1 MIALALAAALLTAPQ
16 GALVFSGHQSCATWL
31 SSPSSENAGS
41 HWVLGFWSGKNME
54 AALSNPAAGR
64 VGSSTDNAG
73 VVGEVKLTCQSR
85 PSLSLVA
92 ATLETYERFKSEGR

>member
-1 MIALALAAALLTAPQ
+1 
-16 GALVFSGHQSCATWL
+16 
-31 SSPSSENAGS
+31 
-41 HWVLGFWSGKNME
+41 ME